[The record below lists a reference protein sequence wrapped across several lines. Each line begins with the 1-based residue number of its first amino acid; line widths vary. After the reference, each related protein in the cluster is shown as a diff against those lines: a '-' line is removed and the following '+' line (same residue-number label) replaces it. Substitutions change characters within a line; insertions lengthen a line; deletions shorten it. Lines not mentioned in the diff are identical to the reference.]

1 MSSAALR
8 LIKPSQLSDAT
19 AQTTG
24 TVRAAQDAIV
34 VNVGGL

>member
-8 LIKPSQLSDAT
+8 LIKLSDAT

-34 VNVGGL
+34 VNAGGL